1 MFSASDK
8 AKVFAEIFSKNSNL
22 GESGIFLPS
31 IPFAT
36 NFKLL
41 NIAATLKL
49 FRKVIIYFD
58 FWMASGPDCIPVVVL
73 KNCEPELC
81 ILAKYFNMSPNG
93 SCFQIVG
100 NSHLWSLYLIK
111 LEKGLGPKIIPLLVF
126 FSSFVKSLE
135 NLWMIGLLITLKNVQ
150 IWVPDSHATADLLTV
165 VSNRI
170 ARSFNAS
177 GATWTVAFDIFKA
190 FARFWQAYLLHKL
203 MSYWISCWV
212 LRHILFISQ

>member
-1 MFSASDK
+1 MTFIVIAAPQNIVFLKKKGSLNFAECWTKVNPLYLLYLLSTEVLFSASDK
-8 AKVFAEIFSKNSNL
+8 AKVFAEIFSENSNL
-22 GESGIFLPS
+22 GDSGIFLPS

-41 NIAATLKL
+41 NIAATPKL

-81 ILAKYFNMSPNG
+81 ILAKYFNMCPKEA
-93 SCFQIVG
+93 CFQIVG

-126 FSSFVKSLE
+126 FLSFVKSLK
-135 NLWMIGLLITLKNVQ
+135 NLWMIGLLITLKNVVFFL
-150 IWVPDSHATADLLTV
+150 I
-165 VSNRI
+165 SNMGSGFSRNC
-170 ARSFNAS
+170 RSSN
-177 GATWTVAFDIFKA
+177 
-190 FARFWQAYLLHKL
+190 
-203 MSYWISCWV
+203 SC
-212 LRHILFISQ
+212 I